1 MSRTTRTMR
10 LPGGMRLQLVQIAL
24 IVWVLV
30 AATACGAE
38 RSDSAGPSGA
48 DFGVSHVHGLGV
60 NPADDALFVA
70 THYGMFRID
79 GSGSAGRVGESYQ
92 DTMGFTVVGPNEFLG
107 SGHPDVAGF
116 NAGLPGLLG
125 MIRSG
130 DAGESWETV
139 SLTGEVDFHTLV
151 NREGTV
157 YGWDST
163 SGRFMVSMDRIAWDT
178 RSTIDLVS
186 FVVDPADGAHVVAAT
201 PAGIV
206 ESADGGRSWSA
217 ANAPVLAT
225 LSWNGDAGLWGVDP
239 SGDVMQRSGATWT
252 SVGSLP
258 SSPQVLLVESD
269 AMYAAAGGSGEATGI
284 YRSSDG
290 RDWTMLYQDPQ

>member
-1 MSRTTRTMR
+1 MSRTSRTMR
-10 LPGGMRLQLVQIAL
+10 LRGGMRLQLVQIAL
-24 IVWVLV
+24 IVGVLV
-30 AATACGAE
+30 AASACGVE
-38 RSDSAGPSGA
+38 RSDSAGPPE

-60 NPADDALFVA
+60 NPADGALFVA

-79 GSGSAGRVGESYQ
+79 GSGSAARVGESYQ

-107 SGHPDVAGF
+107 SGHPDVAGI

-125 MIRSG
+125 LVRSG
-130 DAGESWETV
+130 DAGESWDTV

-151 NREGTV
+151 NREGIV

-163 SGRFMVSMDRIAWDT
+163 GGRFMVSTDRITWDT

-217 ANAPVLAT
+217 ASAPVLAT
-225 LSWNGDAGLWGVDP
+225 LSWESDAGLWGVDP
-239 SGDVMQRSGATWT
+239 SGDIMQRSGARWT

-258 SSPQVLLVESD
+258 SSPQALLVESD
-269 AMYAAAGGSGEATGI
+269 VMYAAAGGSGEPAGI

-290 RDWTMLYQDPQ
+290 RDWTLLYQDPQ